1 MKKKKKLLLSIFLYL
16 IVFLI
21 IVWTVSPYLWLIIS
35 SLSYK
40 IDLTTIP
47 LKWIPTRL
55 TLENYVGL
63 FFSQGEASFNVNL
76 FINSLKNSTI
86 ISVSTMLISMPIGV
100 LAAYA
105 STRLKFKGGSTVM
118 VTSLVAQLVPPIV
131 LVIPLYV
138 ILRFLLLTDTTLGL
152 ILVNISIA
160 LPLVI
165 WLMRGYFATIP
176 YDLEDA
182 ARIDGCSR
190 LGALVKIILP
200 LTGPGLV
207 SVMIFAFIASWNEYL
222 YAYVLTQSNART
234 LPVIIGEFSTKL
246 GLDYLKIAAAGVLAS
261 LPPVLL
267 ALIFQK
273 FIIKGMTGGAVK

>member
-1 MKKKKKLLLSIFLYL
+1 MKHKKNIQRIFLYF
-16 IVFLI
+16 IVILI

-40 IDLTTIP
+40 IDLTSIP

-118 VTSLVAQLVPPIV
+118 ITSLVAQLIPPIV

-138 ILRFLLLTDTTLGL
+138 ILRYFSLTDTTIGL

-190 LGALVKIILP
+190 LGALARIILP

-222 YAYVLTQSNART
+222 FAYVLTQANART

-267 ALIFQK
+267 ALVFQR
-273 FIIKGMTGGAVK
+273 FIIKGLTGGAVK